1 MENRLEAYIAAQANL
16 SEEEIVF
23 GLCGVINL
31 LPLLG
36 YPLADLVSAWKEAC
50 AAEDLV
56 DFDVDSFNPEDPW
69 GFARAVVD
77 GGHASH
83 IRVPLSEA
91 VFQQVQTADEA
102 TLYKLFHDFSVG
114 TTQVSSF

>member
-1 MENRLEAYIAAQANL
+1 MENCLEAYIAAQSNL

-36 YPLADLVSAWKEAC
+36 YSLDDLVSAWKEAC
-50 AAEDLV
+50 APEDLV

-77 GGHASH
+77 SGHVSQ
-83 IRVPLSEA
+83 IRVPLGEA
-91 VFQQVQTADEA
+91 VFRQVKEADEA
-102 TLYKLFHDFSVG
+102 ILYMLFHDFSVG
-114 TTQVSSF
+114 TTQVSTF